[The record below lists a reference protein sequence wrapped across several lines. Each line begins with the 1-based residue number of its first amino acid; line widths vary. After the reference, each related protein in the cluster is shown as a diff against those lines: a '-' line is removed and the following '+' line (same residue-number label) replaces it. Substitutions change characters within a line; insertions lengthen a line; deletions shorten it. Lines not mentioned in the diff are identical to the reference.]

1 MIDAS
6 IQSELQYRNIR
17 CEIENIEFIIIK
29 NQDVNIIVVN
39 IFKIQ
44 DFSYKNKSNMQDEYF
59 WYDLEII
66 DYEVL

>member
-59 WYDLEII
+59 WYYLIRNN
-66 DYEVL
+66 

>member
-39 IFKIQ
+39 IFKIFKQ
-44 DFSYKNKSNMQDEYF
+44 DFSYKNKSNM
-59 WYDLEII
+59 
-66 DYEVL
+66 

>member
-44 DFSYKNKSNMQDEYF
+44 DFSYKNKSNM
-59 WYDLEII
+59 
-66 DYEVL
+66 